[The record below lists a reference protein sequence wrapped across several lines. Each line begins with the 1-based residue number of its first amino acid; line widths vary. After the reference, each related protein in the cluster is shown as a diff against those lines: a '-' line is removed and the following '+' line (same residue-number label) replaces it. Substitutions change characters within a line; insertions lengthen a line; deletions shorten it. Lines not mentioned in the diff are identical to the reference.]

1 MRPLPHVN
9 VRFILDSLLPLDKRM
24 SVLLKQFGP
33 QSLVAKAYE
42 FAENAHRGVLRA
54 SGEPYFTHCEQVA
67 ESVYEWHLDEP
78 SIAAA
83 LLHDVVEDTDITLVE
98 LEKKFGA
105 EVAFL
110 VDGLTKLQALEYPED
125 TRYTEVESL
134 RKFVVSFTKDLRVVI
149 IKLADRLH
157 NMRTLKFLSK
167 ERQERFAW
175 ETAEIYA
182 PLAYR
187 LGMQKLSGEL
197 EDLAFPFIHPDEYR
211 WLIETVKDSYNNR
224 LKYAEKVKP
233 ILLRALGEHH
243 IRPLKVDSRAKRYS
257 SLYKKLQ
264 RYEMNLDKIHDLV
277 AIRIIVKTIE
287 ECYAV
292 LGVVHGLWQPLPGRI
307 KDYIARPKPN
317 GYRSLHTTVFCVDNK
332 ITEIQIRTEE
342 MHEEGEMGIAAH
354 WAYQQA
360 RNKKGYN
367 TTNWSGVKNRSELLW
382 VEQLRNWQ
390 ENFTDQDKFI
400 QALKVDFFKDRIF
413 VVTPDNDV
421 IDLPKGATPVDFAY
435 RIHSDI
441 GDQCTG
447 AKVNQKIVPLDHE
460 LQSGDVVE
468 IVLHKGKKPTEDW
481 LRFVKT
487 EHAKDHIRSALR
499 VKTKSLREKMGP
511 LHIEFK
517 VVGQVRQ
524 GYVKDIAGVFTESK
538 ISISSINGHTDP
550 RKTFA
555 TVLIKCETLPEVKIT
570 KLLVQLKKVAGT
582 REVTYKF
589 EQ

>member
-1 MRPLPHVN
+1 
-9 VRFILDSLLPLDKRM
+9 M
-24 SVLLKQFGP
+24 SILLKQFGP
-33 QSLVAKAYE
+33 QSLVGRAYE
-42 FAENAHRGVLRA
+42 FAEQAHKGILRA

-67 ESVYEWHLDEP
+67 ESVYEWHLDEA

-83 LLHDVVEDTDITLVE
+83 LLHDVIEDTTITLPE
-98 LEKKFGA
+98 LEKQFGK

-110 VDGLTKLQALEYPED
+110 VDGLTKLQTLEYPDD
-125 TRYTEVESL
+125 TRHTEVESL

-157 NMRTLKFLSK
+157 NMRTLKYLSK
-167 ERQERFAW
+167 ERRERFAW
-175 ETAEIYA
+175 ETSEIYA

-197 EDLAFPFIHPDEYR
+197 EDLAFPFIHPEEYK
-211 WLIETVKDSYNNR
+211 WLIETVKDSYNAR
-224 LKYAEKVKP
+224 IRYAEKVKP
-233 ILLRALGEHH
+233 VLLRALAEHN

-264 RYEMNLDKIHDLV
+264 RYDMDMDKIHDLV
-277 AIRIIVKTIE
+277 AIRIIVKTIG
-287 ECYAV
+287 ECYAA
-292 LGVVHGLWQPLPGRI
+292 LGAVHHLWTPLPNRF

-332 ITEIQIRTEE
+332 IIEIQIRTEE

-367 TTNWSGVKNRSELLW
+367 TQNWEGVKNRGELLW

-390 ENFTDQDKFI
+390 ENFTDQEKFI
-400 QALKVDFFKDRIF
+400 QSLKVDFFKERIF

-421 IDLPKGATPVDFAY
+421 FDLPKGATPVDFAY

-468 IVLHKGKKPTEDW
+468 IIMHKGKKPTEDW

-487 EHAKDHIRSALR
+487 EQAKGHIRSALR
-499 VKTKSLREKMGP
+499 GKIKSLREKMGP
-511 LHIEFK
+511 IHVEFK

-524 GYVKDIAGVFTESK
+524 GYVKDVAGIFTEHK
-538 ISISSINGHTDP
+538 ITINSINGNTDA

-555 TVLIKCETLPEVKIT
+555 TVSIRCDALPEQKIA
-570 KLLVQLKKVAGT
+570 KLLVQLKKIPGT
-582 REVTYKF
+582 REATYRF
-589 EQ
+589 G